1 MTTISTMSPHKRSC
15 SASASAASSS
25 SHSRFHAPQPQRQMR
40 LYSHGNEITS
50 NAAQLTDIAIADL
63 IMSNALS
70 FSLSKDP
77 KFRRVLEVAKNLG
90 PNYKTP
96 DRRAIG
102 GKLLDSLYRS
112 GFEDQLQSLRQ
123 EADVFGISIF
133 GDGATIKSVPL
144 VNVLA
149 ASPNNP
155 SALLEIVDC
164 TCHMAAGGKK
174 DAPYLSDMILPLIK
188 KIEERED
195 KKKKHGLVDLV
206 LFDGA
211 SNVTKAG
218 RLLAIN
224 HPRITALHGAEHV
237 LALFFKDVYTKVSLL
252 LCVTGTFLFYG
263 GCFPHELLFVVSS
276 LQKFI

>member
-1 MTTISTMSPHKRSC
+1 MKLF
-15 SASASAASSS
+15 
-25 SHSRFHAPQPQRQMR
+25 SR
-40 LYSHGNEITS
+40 GNEITS
-50 NAAQLTDIAIADL
+50 HASQLTDIAVADF
-63 IMSNALS
+63 IMSNALP
-70 FSLSKDP
+70 FSLSEDP

-195 KKKKHGLVDLV
+195 KKKKIGLVDLV

-211 SNVTKAG
+211 SNVSKAG
-218 RLLAIN
+218 KLLAIN
-224 HPRITALHGAEHV
+224 HPRITSLHGAEHV
-237 LALFFKDVYTKVSLL
+237 LALFFKDVYTKVRYI
-252 LCVTGTFLFYG
+252 CVCEITMFLFDC
-263 GCFPHELLFVVSS
+263 CFHHPVRSVLCSKIYLI
-276 LQKFI
+276 LRNG